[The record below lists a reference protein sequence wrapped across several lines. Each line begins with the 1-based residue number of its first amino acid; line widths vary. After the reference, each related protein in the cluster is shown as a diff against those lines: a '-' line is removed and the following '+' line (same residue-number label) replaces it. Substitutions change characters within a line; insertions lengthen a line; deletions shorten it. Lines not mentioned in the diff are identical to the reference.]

1 MDIYK
6 DRSKSVQERVQDL
19 LSRMTLDE
27 KIAQIGSISGRPE
40 GSDKNYLG
48 FIESGLVKH
57 GIGQISAPARSTGLP
72 AKELAEYT
80 NTVQKYLAEQTRLGI
95 PAIIHEECINGMRA
109 RGTTVFPQAIGLAST
124 WEPELVEKMTE
135 IIRLQMRSTGFHQAL
150 SPVLDIARDPRWG
163 RTEES
168 YGEDPYL
175 DSRMAVA
182 FVKGLQGDDISKGVV
197 ATVKHFV
204 GHGYSEGGMN
214 CAPANIPPRLLRE
227 VYLYPFEQA
236 VKEAGVLSL
245 MNAYHEIDGVP
256 CAASEE
262 LLTKIL
268 REEWGFD
275 GIVVSDYYAIRQL
288 MTYHNIA
295 ADGGEAAG
303 LALNA
308 GIDVEL
314 PDFDCYAGPLK
325 EDVKKGNISEELINT
340 AVERVLKMKF
350 RLGLFE
356 NPYVDPDAAP
366 ATWDTPEQRK
376 FSRELARKSIVLLK
390 NDSGVLPLKKGVRTI
405 AVIGPSADSQRNLLG
420 DYSFGANYGYRMR
433 RDPDT
438 NEMVVEWYDEDYHH
452 DHVISNKIVSILEGI
467 KSKLGSDTKVLYE
480 KGCEVTGTN
489 EDSIGKAVA
498 AVKDAD
504 VAVVAVG
511 GRSGLL
517 NEYTSGEMR
526 DRAELGF
533 PGVQEKLVEAA
544 CETGTPVVLV
554 LVNGRPYT
562 LKRLL
567 DKVAAVVEVWLPGEE
582 GGNAVADVLFG
593 DFTPGGRLPM
603 SFPEKEGQIPVYYA
617 HKPSGG
623 RSSSWEDY
631 VDGSSKPLFPFGYGL
646 SYTTFEYNN
655 LRIIP
660 EKTSMDGEVTVKID
674 VKNTG
679 ETAGNEVVQLYIND
693 VIATVPRPVKELKA
707 FKRINIQPEET
718 KTVELKVKVESLSFY
733 NLDMKRV
740 VEPGM
745 FKVMIGSSSD
755 NILLEGEF
763 EVTK

>member
-6 DRSKSVQERVQDL
+6 DKSKSIPERVQDL
-19 LSRMTLDE
+19 ISGMTLEE
-27 KIAQIGSISGRPE
+27 KIAQIGSVSGRPE

-48 FIESGLVKH
+48 FIENGLVKH
-57 GIGQISAPARSTGLP
+57 GIGHISAPARSTGLP

-80 NTVQKYLAEQTRLGI
+80 NAVQKYLVEQTRLGI

-135 IIRLQMRSTGFHQAL
+135 IIRLQMRATGFHQAL

-214 CAPANIPPRLLRE
+214 CAPANITPRLLRE

-236 VKEAGVLSL
+236 VKEGGVLSL

-268 REEWGFD
+268 RDEWGFD

-303 LALNA
+303 LALKA

-314 PDFDCYAGPLK
+314 PDYDCYAEPLK
-325 EDVKKGNISEELINT
+325 EYVGKGKVSEELINT
-340 AVERVLKMKF
+340 AVKRVLTMKF

-356 NPYVDPDAAP
+356 NPYVDPEKAP
-366 ATWDTPEQRK
+366 AIWNTPEQRE

-390 NDSGVLPLKKGVRTI
+390 NDNDILPLKKDVATI
-405 AVIGPSADSQRNLLG
+405 AVIGPSAGSQRNLLG
-420 DYSFGANYGYRMR
+420 DYSFAANYGYRMR

-438 NEMVVEWYDEDYHH
+438 NELVVEWYDEGYHH
-452 DHVISNKIVSILEGI
+452 DTVISNRIVSILEGI
-467 KSKLGSDTKVLYE
+467 KAKIGSDTKVLYE

-489 EDSIGKAVA
+489 EDGFSKAVA
-498 AVKDAD
+498 AAKEAD
-504 VAVVAVG
+504 VAVVVVG

-526 DRAELGF
+526 DRAELGL
-533 PGVQEKLVEAA
+533 PGVQEKLVEAI
-544 CETGTPVVLV
+544 CETQTPVVLV

-562 LKRLL
+562 LKRLF
-567 DKVAAVVEVWLPGEE
+567 DKVAAIIEVWLPGEE
-582 GGNAVADVLFG
+582 GGNAVADILFG
-593 DFTPGGRLPM
+593 DYNPGGRLPM

-646 SYTTFEYNN
+646 SYTTFEYGN
-655 LRIIP
+655 LRINP
-660 EKTSMDGEVTVKID
+660 EKIQADGEAIVKVD
-674 VKNTG
+674 VRNTG
-679 ETAGNEVVQLYIND
+679 KTAGDEVVQLYIND

-707 FKRINIQPEET
+707 FKRVNLQPGQT
-718 KTVELKVKVESLSFY
+718 KTLELTVKAESLAFY

-740 VEPGM
+740 VEPGL
-745 FKVMIGSSSD
+745 FRVMIGSSSD

-763 EVTK
+763 EIE

>member
-6 DRSKSVQERVQDL
+6 DKSKPVQERVRDL
-19 LSRMTLDE
+19 ISRMTLDE

-40 GSDKNYLG
+40 GSGKNYLG
-48 FIESGLVKH
+48 FIEDGKVKN

-80 NTVQKYLAEQTRLGI
+80 NAVQKYLIEQTRLGI

-109 RGTTVFPQAIGLAST
+109 RGTTVFPQALGLAST
-124 WEPELVEKMTE
+124 WEPELIEKMTE
-135 IIRLQMRSTGFHQAL
+135 IIRLQMRATGFHQAL

-175 DSRMAVA
+175 VSRMAVA

-214 CAPANIPPRLLRE
+214 CAPANVTPRLLRE
-227 VYLYPFEQA
+227 VYLYPFERA

-268 REEWGFD
+268 RDEWRFD

-288 MTYHNIA
+288 MTYHNIV

-303 LALNA
+303 LALKA

-314 PDFDCYAGPLK
+314 PDYDCYAEPL
-325 EDVKKGNISEELINT
+325 EEYVEKGKISEELINN
-340 AVERVLKMKF
+340 AVERVLTMKF
-350 RLGLFE
+350 KLGLFE
-356 NPYVDPDAAP
+356 NPYVNSEVAP

-376 FSRELARKSIVLLK
+376 LSRDIARKSVVLLK
-390 NDSGVLPLKKGVRTI
+390 NEGDILPLKKDVKTL

-433 RDPDT
+433 RDSDT
-438 NEMVVEWYDEDYHH
+438 NELVVEWYEENYHH
-452 DHVISNKIVSILEGI
+452 DYVISNKIVSILEGI
-467 KSKLGSDTKVLYE
+467 KEKLGSDTKVLYE
-480 KGCEVTGTN
+480 KGCDVTGTN
-489 EDSIGKAVA
+489 EDGIGKAVTA
-498 AVKDAD
+498 AKQAD
-504 VAVVAVG
+504 IAVIVVG

-526 DRAELGF
+526 DRAELGL
-533 PGVQEKLVEAA
+533 PGIQEKLVNAV
-544 CETGTPVVLV
+544 CKTGTPVVLV

-562 LKRLL
+562 LKRLI
-567 DKVAAVVEVWLPGEE
+567 DKVTAILEVWLPGEE
-582 GGNAVADVLFG
+582 GGNATADVLFG
-593 DFTPGGRLPM
+593 DYNPGGRLPM

-623 RSSSWEDY
+623 RSSQWEDY
-631 VDGSSKPLFPFGYGL
+631 VDGSSKPLFPLGFGL
-646 SYTTFEYNN
+646 SYTTFEYHN
-655 LRIIP
+655 LEISPDKI
-660 EKTSMDGEVTVKID
+660 SADGEVLIKVD
-674 VKNTG
+674 VNNTG
-679 ETAGNEVVQLYIND
+679 KVAGDEVVQLYIND
-693 VIATVPRPVKELKA
+693 IIASIPRPVKELKA
-707 FKRINIQPEET
+707 FKRVYLQPGET
-718 KTVELKVKVESLSFY
+718 QTLELKVQAESLAFY
-733 NLDMKRV
+733 NLDMQRV
-740 VEPGM
+740 VEAGM
-745 FKVMIGSSSD
+745 FKLMIGSSSD

-763 EVTK
+763 EII

>member
-6 DRSKSVQERVQDL
+6 DSSKSVQHWVQDL
-19 LSRMTLDE
+19 LSRMTLEE

-48 FIESGLVKH
+48 FIENGLVKN

-80 NTVQKYLAEQTRLGI
+80 NAVQKYLVEETRLGI

-109 RGTTVFPQAIGLAST
+109 KGTTVFPQAIGLAST

-135 IIRLQMRSTGFHQAL
+135 IIRLQMRATGFHQAL

-182 FVKGLQGDDISKGVV
+182 FVKGLQGEDISKGVV

-214 CAPANIPPRLLRE
+214 CAPANITPRLLRE
-227 VYLYPFEQA
+227 IYLYPFEQA

-268 REEWGFD
+268 RDEWGFD
-275 GIVVSDYYAIRQL
+275 GLVVSDYYAVRQL

-295 ADGGEAAG
+295 SDGGEAAG
-303 LALNA
+303 LALKA

-314 PDFDCYAGPLK
+314 PDHDCYAEPLK
-325 EDVKKGNISEELINT
+325 EYVEQGKVSEELINT
-340 AVERVLKMKF
+340 AVERVLTMKF
-350 RLGLFE
+350 KLGLFE
-356 NPYVDPDAAP
+356 NPFVDPETAS
-366 ATWDTPEQRK
+366 ATWDTSEQRE
-376 FSRELARKSIVLLK
+376 FSREIARKSIVLLK
-390 NDSGVLPLKKGVRTI
+390 NDGNVLPLKKDVKTI

-438 NEMVVEWYDEDYHH
+438 NELVVEWYDEDYHH
-452 DHVISNKIVSILEGI
+452 DHVISNTIVSILEGI
-467 KSKLGSDTKVLYE
+467 KAKLDSNTKVLYE
-480 KGCEVTGTN
+480 KGCDVTGTN
-489 EDSIGKAVA
+489 EYGISKAVA
-498 AVKDAD
+498 VAKNAD
-504 VAVVAVG
+504 VAVIAVG

-526 DRAELGF
+526 DRAELGL
-533 PGVQEKLVEAA
+533 PGVQEKLVKAV
-544 CETGTPVVLV
+544 CETGTPIVLV

-567 DKVAAVVEVWLPGEE
+567 DKVTAIVEVWLPGEE

-593 DFTPGGRLPM
+593 DYNPGGRLPM

-646 SYTTFEYNN
+646 SYTTFEYRN
-655 LRIIP
+655 LKISP
-660 EKTSMDGEVTVKID
+660 TKVSADNEVTVKVD

-679 ETAGNEVVQLYIND
+679 KTAGDEVVQLYIND
-693 VIATVPRPVKELKA
+693 IIATIPRPVKELKA
-707 FKRINIQPEET
+707 FKRVNILPGET
-718 KTVELKVKVESLSFY
+718 KTVELKIKAESLAFY

-740 VEPGM
+740 VEPGI
-745 FKVMIGSSSD
+745 FIVMVGNSSD
-755 NILLEGEF
+755 NILLESEF
-763 EVTK
+763 EVE

>member
-1 MDIYK
+1 MDIYRDSSRSVEDKVK
-6 DRSKSVQERVQDL
+6 DL
-19 LSRMTLDE
+19 ISRMTLEE
-27 KIAQIGSISGRPE
+27 KIAQLGSVSGRPE
-40 GSDKNYLG
+40 GKEKNYLS
-48 FIESGLVKH
+48 FIDNGLIRN

-80 NTVQKYLAEQTRLGI
+80 NAVQKYLLEKTRLGI

-109 RGTTVFPQAIGLAST
+109 KGTTVFPQAIGLAST

-135 IIRLQMRSTGFHQAL
+135 IIRRQMRATGFHQAL

-182 FVKGLQGDDISKGVV
+182 FVKGLQSDDISKGVI

-227 VYLYPFEQA
+227 VYLYPFERA

-245 MNAYHEIDGVP
+245 MNAYHEIDGIP

-268 REEWGFD
+268 RDEWGFD
-275 GIVVSDYYAIRQL
+275 GIVVSDYYAVRQL

-303 LALNA
+303 LALKA

-325 EDVKKGNISEELINT
+325 EYVEKGKVSEELINKSL
-340 AVERVLKMKF
+340 ERVLAMKF

-356 NPYVDPDAAP
+356 NPYVAPEAAP
-366 ATWDTPEQRK
+366 EVWDTPEQRE
-376 FSRELARKSIVLLK
+376 FAREVARKSIVLLK
-390 NDSGVLPLKKGVRTI
+390 NDSNILPLKKDIPTI

-420 DYSFGANYGYRMR
+420 DYSFAANYGYRMH

-438 NEMVVEWYDEDYHH
+438 QELVVEWYDTDYRG
-452 DHVISNKIVSILEGI
+452 DNVISSKVVSVLEGI
-467 KSKLGSDTKVLYE
+467 RSRLGADTKVLYE
-480 KGCEVTGTN
+480 KGCDIIETSG
-489 EDSIGKAVA
+489 EGIGKAAEA
-498 AVKDAD
+498 ARKAD
-504 VAVVAVG
+504 VAVIAVG

-517 NEYTSGEMR
+517 NIYTSGEMR
-526 DRAELGF
+526 DRAELGL
-533 PGVQEKLVEAA
+533 PGGQEKLVEAV

-567 DKVAAVVEVWLPGEE
+567 DKVAAIVEVWLPGEE

-593 DFTPGGRLPM
+593 DYNPGGRLPM

-631 VDGSSKPLFPFGYGL
+631 VDGSSKPLFAFGYGL
-646 SYTTFEYNN
+646 SYTTFEYSN
-655 LRIIP
+655 LSISPGEIS
-660 EKTSMDGEVTVKID
+660 TDGEVTIKVD

-679 ETAGNEVVQLYIND
+679 AAAGDEVVQLYIND
-693 VIATVPRPVKELKA
+693 VIASLPRPVKELKA
-707 FKRINIQPEET
+707 FKRVSLQPGES
-718 KTVELKVKVESLSFY
+718 KTVELKIKAESLSFY
-733 NLDMKRV
+733 NLEMKRV
-740 VEPGM
+740 VEPGV
-745 FKVMIGSSSD
+745 FRVMAGRSSD
-755 NILLEGEF
+755 DILLEGEF
-763 EVTK
+763 EVI

>member
-6 DRSKSVQERVQDL
+6 DKSKSIQERVQDL
-19 LSRMTLDE
+19 ISRMNLEE

-48 FIESGLVKH
+48 FIEDGLVKN

-80 NTVQKYLAEQTRLGI
+80 NAVQKYLVEQTRLGI

-124 WEPELVEKMTE
+124 WEPELVEKMTD
-135 IIRLQMRSTGFHQAL
+135 IIRLQMRATGFHQAL

-182 FVKGLQGDDISKGVV
+182 FVKGLQGEDISKGVV

-214 CAPANIPPRLLRE
+214 CAPANITPRLLRE
-227 VYLYPFEQA
+227 VYLYPFEQV

-262 LLTKIL
+262 LHTKIL

-275 GIVVSDYYAIRQL
+275 GIVVSDYYAVRQL

-303 LALNA
+303 LALKA

-314 PDFDCYAGPLK
+314 PDYDCYAEPLRDYVETGK
-325 EDVKKGNISEELINT
+325 ISEELINT
-340 AVERVLKMKF
+340 SVERVLTMKF

-356 NPYVDPDAAP
+356 NPYVEPDAAP
-366 ATWDTPEQRK
+366 LTWDTPGQREI
-376 FSRELARKSIVLLK
+376 SREVARKSIVLLK
-390 NDSGVLPLKKGVRTI
+390 NDNNILPLKKDVAKI

-438 NEMVVEWYDEDYHH
+438 NELVVEWYDEDYHH
-452 DHVISNKIVSILEGI
+452 DTVISNKIVSILEGI
-467 KSKLGSDTKVLYE
+467 KAKLGSATKILYE
-480 KGCEVTGTN
+480 KGCDVTGSS
-489 EDSIGKAVA
+489 EDGIEKAVTA
-498 AVKDAD
+498 AKEANI
-504 VAVVAVG
+504 AVLAVG

-526 DRAELGF
+526 DRAELGL
-533 PGVQEKLVEAA
+533 PGVQEKLVEAV

-562 LKRLL
+562 LKRLV
-567 DKVAAVVEVWLPGEE
+567 DKVAAIVEVWLPGEE

-593 DFTPGGRLPM
+593 DFNPGGRLPM

-623 RSSSWEDY
+623 RSSSWENY

-646 SYTTFEYNN
+646 SYTSFEYSN
-655 LRIIP
+655 LKITP
-660 EKTSMDGEVTVKID
+660 EKTSTDGEMTVSID
-674 VKNTG
+674 LKNTG
-679 ETAGNEVVQLYIND
+679 KVAGDEVVQLYIND

-707 FKRINIQPEET
+707 FKRINLRPDET
-718 KTVELKVKVESLSFY
+718 KTVELIVKAESLSFY

-740 VEPGM
+740 VEPGV

-755 NILLEGEF
+755 STLLEGEF
-763 EVTK
+763 EIV

>member
-6 DRSKSVQERVQDL
+6 DKSKSIQERVQDL

-27 KIAQIGSISGRPE
+27 KIAQIGSVSGRPE
-40 GSDKNYLG
+40 GSGKNYLG
-48 FIESGLVKH
+48 FIEDGQVKN
-57 GIGQISAPARSTGLP
+57 GIGQISAPARSTGLQ

-80 NTVQKYLAEQTRLGI
+80 NAVQKYLVEQTRLGI

-150 SPVLDIARDPRWG
+150 SPVLDISRDPRWG

-182 FVKGLQGDDISKGVV
+182 FVKGLQGEDISKGVV

-214 CAPANIPPRLLRE
+214 CAPANITPRLLRE

-268 REEWGFD
+268 RDEWGFN
-275 GIVVSDYYAIRQL
+275 GIVVSDYYAVRQL
-288 MTYHNIA
+288 MTYHNITN
-295 ADGGEAAG
+295 DGGEAAG
-303 LALNA
+303 LALRA

-314 PDFDCYAGPLK
+314 PDYDCYAEPLK
-325 EDVKKGNISEELINT
+325 EYVENGKVSEELINT
-340 AVERVLKMKF
+340 SVERVLAMKF

-356 NPYVDPDAAP
+356 NPYVEPNAAV
-366 ATWDTPEQRK
+366 ATWDTPEQRA

-390 NDSGVLPLKKGVRTI
+390 NQGNILPLKKDVKTI

-433 RDPDT
+433 CDPDT
-438 NEMVVEWYDEDYHH
+438 NELVVEWYDEDYHH
-452 DHVISNKIVSILEGI
+452 DRVISNKIASILEGVRA
-467 KSKLGSDTKVLYE
+467 KLGSATKVVYE
-480 KGCEVTGTN
+480 KGCEVTGTS
-489 EDSIGKAVA
+489 EDGIAKAVA
-498 AVKDAD
+498 AAKEAD

-526 DRAELGF
+526 DRAELGL
-533 PGVQEKLVEAA
+533 PGVQEKLVEAV
-544 CETGTPVVLV
+544 CETGTPVVL
-554 LVNGRPYT
+554 LLANGRPYT

-567 DKVAAVVEVWLPGEE
+567 NKVDAIVELWLPGEE
-582 GGNAVADVLFG
+582 GGHAAADVLFG
-593 DFTPGGRLPM
+593 DYNPGGRLPM

-623 RSSSWEDY
+623 RSSQWGDY
-631 VDGSSKPLFPFGYGL
+631 ADGSSKPLFPFGYGL
-646 SYTTFEYNN
+646 SYTTFEYSN
-655 LRIIP
+655 LKITP
-660 EKTSMDGEVTVKID
+660 EKVSTDGEVIVTVD

-679 ETAGNEVVQLYIND
+679 KAAGDEVVQLYIND
-693 VIATVPRPVKELKA
+693 IIATVPRPVKELKA
-707 FKRINIQPEET
+707 FKRINLQSDET
-718 KTVELKVKVESLSFY
+718 RTVELKLKAESLSFY
-733 NLDMKRV
+733 NLDMQRV

-745 FKVMIGSSSD
+745 FKVMVGSSSE
-755 NILLEGEF
+755 NILLESEF
-763 EVTK
+763 EIG

>member
-1 MDIYK
+1 MDLYK
-6 DRSKSVQERVQDL
+6 DTSKSIPERVKDL
-19 LSRMTLDE
+19 ISRMTLDE

-48 FIESGLVKH
+48 FMEQGLVKN
-57 GIGQISAPARSTGLP
+57 GIGQMSAPARSTGLP

-80 NTVQKYLAEQTRLGI
+80 NTVQKYLVEQTRLGI

-109 RGTTVFPQAIGLAST
+109 KGTTVFPQAIGLAST

-135 IIRLQMRSTGFHQAL
+135 IIRLQMRATGFHQAL

-168 YGEDPYL
+168 YGEDPHL

-182 FVKGLQGDDISKGVV
+182 FVKGLQGEDISKGVV

-214 CAPANIPPRLLRE
+214 CAPANITPRLLRE

-245 MNAYHEIDGVP
+245 MNAYHEIDGIP

-268 REEWGFD
+268 RDEWGFD

-288 MTYHNIA
+288 MTYHTIA

-303 LALNA
+303 LALKA

-314 PDFDCYAGPLK
+314 PDYDCYAEPLK
-325 EDVKKGNISEELINT
+325 DYIEQGKVSEELINT
-340 AVERVLKMKF
+340 AVERVLTMKF

-356 NPYVDPDAAP
+356 NPYVDPDAAK
-366 ATWDTPEQRK
+366 ATGDPPEQRE
-376 FSRELARKSIVLLK
+376 FSREIARKSIVLLK
-390 NDSGVLPLKKGVRTI
+390 DDGNILPLNKDAVTI

-433 RDPDT
+433 RDPVT
-438 NEMVVEWYDEDYHH
+438 NELVVEWYDEDYHH

-467 KSKLGSDTKVLYE
+467 KAKLGSNTKVLYE
-480 KGCEVTGTN
+480 KGCDVTGTS
-489 EDSIGKAVA
+489 EDGIDKAVTVA
-498 AVKDAD
+498 KVAD

-526 DRAELGF
+526 DRAELGL
-533 PGVQEKLVEAA
+533 PGIQEKLVEAVS
-544 CETGTPVVLV
+544 ETGTPVVLV

-562 LKRLL
+562 LKHLL
-567 DKVAAVVEVWLPGEE
+567 DKVTAVVEVWLPGEE

-593 DFTPGGRLPM
+593 DYNPGGRLPM

-623 RSSSWEDY
+623 RSSQWEDY

-646 SYTTFEYNN
+646 SYTTFGYSN
-655 LRIIP
+655 LKISPVKI
-660 EKTSMDGEVTVKID
+660 SADGEVTVKVD

-679 ETAGNEVVQLYIND
+679 KIAGDEVVQLYIND
-693 VIATVPRPVKELKA
+693 IIATVPRPVKELKA
-707 FKRINIQPEET
+707 FKRVNLKPDEA
-718 KTVELKVKVESLSFY
+718 KNVELTVKAESLSFY

-740 VEPGM
+740 VEPGV

-763 EVTK
+763 EVI

>member
-6 DRSKSVQERVQDL
+6 DSSKSVQERVHDL
-19 LSRMTLDE
+19 ISRMTLDE

-40 GSDKNYLG
+40 GSGKNYLG
-48 FIESGLVKH
+48 FIRDGQVKN

-80 NTVQKYLAEQTRLGI
+80 NTIQKYLVEQTRLGI

-135 IIRLQMRSTGFHQAL
+135 IIRLQMRATGFHQAL

-182 FVKGLQGDDISKGVV
+182 FVKGLQGEDISKGVI

-214 CAPANIPPRLLRE
+214 CAPANITPRLLRE

-268 REEWGFD
+268 RDEWGFD

-303 LALNA
+303 LALKA

-314 PDFDCYAGPLK
+314 PDYDCFATPLREYVEK
-325 EDVKKGNISEELINT
+325 EKISEELINT
-340 AVERVLKMKF
+340 AVERVLTMKF

-366 ATWDTPEQRK
+366 ATWDTPGQRE
-376 FSRELARKSIVLLK
+376 FAGEVARKSIVLLK
-390 NDSGVLPLKKGVRTI
+390 NNDSILPLEKDVATI

-420 DYSFGANYGYRMR
+420 DYSFGANYGYRML

-438 NEMVVEWYDEDYHH
+438 NELVVEWYDEDYHH
-452 DHVISNKIVSILEGI
+452 DDVISNKIVSILEGI
-467 KSKLGSDTKVLYE
+467 KSKLGSNTKVLYE
-480 KGCEVTGTN
+480 KGCDVTGAN
-489 EDSIGKAVA
+489 EDDIGKAVA
-498 AVKDAD
+498 AAREAD

-526 DRAELGF
+526 DRAELGL
-533 PGVQEKLVEAA
+533 PGVQEKLVEAV
-544 CETGTPVVLV
+544 CETGTPVILV

-562 LKRLL
+562 LKRPLE
-567 DKVAAVVEVWLPGEE
+567 KVAAVVEVWLPGEE
-582 GGNAVADVLFG
+582 GGNATADVLFG
-593 DFTPGGRLPM
+593 DYNPGGRLPM
-603 SFPEKEGQIPVYYA
+603 SFPEKEGQIPVYYS

-623 RSSSWEDY
+623 RSSQWEDY

-646 SYTTFEYNN
+646 SYTTFEYSN
-655 LRIIP
+655 LSITP
-660 EKTSMDGEVTVKID
+660 EKIPMDGEVMVKVD
-674 VKNTG
+674 VNNTG
-679 ETAGNEVVQLYIND
+679 KVAGDEVVQLYIND
-693 VIATVPRPVKELKA
+693 IIATVPRPVKELKA
-707 FKRINIQPEET
+707 FKRINLHPNET
-718 KTVELKVKVESLSFY
+718 KTVELKVKAESLAFY
-733 NLDMKRV
+733 NLEMKRV
-740 VEPGM
+740 VEPGK

-763 EVTK
+763 KVG

>member
-6 DRSKSVQERVQDL
+6 DSSKSVQERVQDL

-40 GSDKNYLG
+40 GKDKNYFG
-48 FIESGLVKH
+48 FIQDGQVKN

-80 NTVQKYLAEQTRLGI
+80 NAVQKYLVEQTRLGI
-95 PAIIHEECINGMRA
+95 PAMIHEECINGMRA

-135 IIRLQMRSTGFHQAL
+135 IIRLQMRATGFHQAL

-182 FVKGLQGDDISKGVV
+182 FVKGLQGNDISKGVV

-214 CAPANIPPRLLRE
+214 CAPANITPRLLRE

-245 MNAYHEIDGVP
+245 MNAYHEIDGIP

-268 REEWGFD
+268 RDEWGFD

-303 LALNA
+303 LSLKA

-314 PDFDCYAGPLK
+314 PDYDCYAAPLR
-325 EDVKKGNISEELINT
+325 EYVEKGKISEELINT
-340 AVERVLKMKF
+340 AVERVLTMKF
-350 RLGLFE
+350 KLGLFE
-356 NPYVDPDAAP
+356 DPYVDPEVAS

-376 FSRELARKSIVLLK
+376 FSGEVARKSIVLLK
-390 NDSGVLPLKKGVRTI
+390 NDDNVLPLKKDVVTV

-438 NEMVVEWYDEDYHH
+438 NELIVEWYDEDFHH

-467 KSKLGSDTKVLYE
+467 KAKLGGNTKVLYE

-489 EDSIGKAVA
+489 EDGIAKAVA
-498 AVKDAD
+498 AARQAD

-526 DRAELGF
+526 DRAELDL
-533 PGVQEKLVEAA
+533 PGVQEKLVEAV
-544 CETGTPVVLV
+544 CETGTTVVLV

-582 GGNAVADVLFG
+582 GGNATADVLFG
-593 DFTPGGRLPM
+593 DYNPGGRLPM

-623 RSSSWEDY
+623 RSSQWEDY
-631 VDGSSKPLFPFGYGL
+631 VDGSSKPLFSFGYGL
-646 SYTTFEYNN
+646 SYTTFEYSN
-655 LRIIP
+655 LRITPAKI
-660 EKTSMDGEVTVKID
+660 SSDGEVRVQVD

-679 ETAGNEVVQLYIND
+679 EVTGDEVVQLYIND

-707 FKRINIQPEET
+707 FKRVNLKAGET
-718 KTVELKVKVESLSFY
+718 RTVDLKVKAESLAFY

-745 FKVMIGSSSD
+745 FKVMVGSSSG
-755 NILLEGEF
+755 NILLEEEF
-763 EVTK
+763 EVVK